1 MLPNW
6 MWMLDYGLMLSRL
19 PVVKSSSRRNAGHT
33 KPSLSNQYS
42 IFCGKTGITVHL
54 RCFIVFLDPKNIG
67 LDTKIV
73 IVGPFNMK
81 WGPKTYFAAA
91 ILNFQFLA
99 GTVGL
104 TSWFPQF
111 FEINTPKNP
120 LGQSFMLSSQS
131 AQVSYKL

>member
-1 MLPNW
+1 M
-6 MWMLDYGLMLSRL
+6 
-19 PVVKSSSRRNAGHT
+19 
-33 KPSLSNQYS
+33 
-42 IFCGKTGITVHL
+42 
-54 RCFIVFLDPKNIG
+54 VFLDPQNIG

-104 TSWFPQF
+104 TSWFLQF
-111 FEINTPKNP
+111 FAT
-120 LGQSFMLSSQS
+120 SS
-131 AQVSYKL
+131 